1 LSPPSSLH
9 LVPITHTS
17 TMWAYLFWSLV
28 AAWLFS
34 LRPKRVLDN
43 RNRADVY
50 GELPAGQCGHKCCHA
65 HGDGHA
71 TQHVLNADPEISTP
85 RKEQHWADN
94 ERSYE
99 SSERGSVS
107 PFTPEVDGS

>member
-1 LSPPSSLH
+1 
-9 LVPITHTS
+9 
-17 TMWAYLFWSLV
+17 MWAYLFWSLV

-50 GELPAGQCGHKCCHA
+50 GERPAGQCGHNCCHAHA

-71 TQHVLNADPEISTP
+71 SQHVHSRSSNADPEISTP

-107 PFTPEVDGS
+107 PSLPEVDGS